1 MAAFEE
7 TRECHDCKE
16 SAPCRLHA
24 IDDPCK
30 LLQKVTG
37 TLAKLYNEKKELE
50 KFYRESQEYNEG
62 IVQQNFEL
70 LTENEQL
77 KQDLDQEKDKLVEQ
91 NIGLLQETK
100 YLREIIDRLEK
111 NNHDLRVQVCR
122 LQKKPI

>member
-7 TRECHDCKE
+7 TRECDNCEE
-16 SAPCRLHA
+16 SS
-24 IDDPCK
+24 IDLYDIKDPCK

-37 TLAKLYNEKKELE
+37 NLIKLYNEKKELE
-50 KFYRESQEYNEG
+50 KFYHDSQEYNEG

-77 KQDLDQEKDKLVEQ
+77 KQDRDYEKDRLVEQ

-111 NNHDLRVQVCR
+111 NNHDLGVQVCK